1 MVWAGVTA
9 DGKTPLVFVQPGV
22 KIDQNYYEKEILMRH
37 MKPWADN
44 HFSGAPW
51 IFQQDSAPAHRAKKT
66 MEWFAKQNVDFI
78 TPEEWP
84 ANSPDINP
92 MDFAIWGILKAKVSS
107 APHANL
113 DDLKATLIKEWAK
126 IPVETLR
133 AAVDD
138 VPKRLRACMK
148 EKGGN
153 FEI

>member
-9 DGKTPLVFVQPGV
+9 DGKTPLVFVQP
-22 KIDQNYYEKEILMRH
+22 
-37 MKPWADN
+37 
-44 HFSGAPW
+44 
-51 IFQQDSAPAHRAKKT
+51 
-66 MEWFAKQNVDFI
+66 
-78 TPEEWP
+78 
-84 ANSPDINP
+84 
-92 MDFAIWGILKAKVSS
+92 

-138 VPKRLRACMK
+138 MPKRLRACMK

>member
-66 MEWFAKQNVDFI
+66 MEWFAKQN
-78 TPEEWP
+78 
-84 ANSPDINP
+84 
-92 MDFAIWGILKAKVSS
+92 AKVSS

-138 VPKRLRACMK
+138 MPKRLRACMK